1 MRALL
6 AQHTAATGQ
15 RFAEP
20 ALQAVWELTCG
31 QPWLVNALAQEACF
45 DRREGRD
52 RSREITAEAI
62 HGAREQLILRRET
75 HLEQLTDKLQE
86 ERVQRV
92 IGPLL
97 SGAAAPESIRPAD
110 LEYVRDRQSDLPR
123 GDSTRTHL
131 DSRGIPHP

>member
-62 HGAREQLILRRET
+62 HGARE
-75 HLEQLTDKLQE
+75 
-86 ERVQRV
+86 
-92 IGPLL
+92 
-97 SGAAAPESIRPAD
+97 
-110 LEYVRDRQSDLPR
+110 
-123 GDSTRTHL
+123 
-131 DSRGIPHP
+131 